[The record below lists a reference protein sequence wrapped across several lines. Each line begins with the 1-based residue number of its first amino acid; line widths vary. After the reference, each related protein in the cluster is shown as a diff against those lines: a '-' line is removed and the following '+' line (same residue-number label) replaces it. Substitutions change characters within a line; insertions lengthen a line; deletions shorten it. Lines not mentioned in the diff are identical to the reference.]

1 MTREEAEAEVN
12 KLGLTGQERA
22 KKINELMGKK
32 ASDFEGGTAKEGK
45 SEKQIK
51 AEKKAEKAKKIY
63 RKKDAAPA
71 KQDDGI
77 KRTGKVIHIVSK
89 RQPTQED

>member
-1 MTREEAEAEVN
+1 MDKDRKA
-12 KLGLTGQERA
+12 RA
-22 KKINELMGKK
+22 K
-32 ASDFEGGTAKEGK
+32 A
-45 SEKQIK
+45 K
-51 AEKKAEKAKKIY
+51 AEKKAEK
-63 RKKDAAPA
+63 A

>member
-1 MTREEAEAEVN
+1 M
-12 KLGLTGQERA
+12 K
-22 KKINELMGKK
+22 
-32 ASDFEGGTAKEGK
+32 
-45 SEKQIK
+45 
-51 AEKKAEKAKKIY
+51 KKAEKARKIY